1 MFAPMD
7 KYAFDPTWMHAR
19 QRLRGLEQLLDPG
32 TIRHLE
38 ALGVGEGWH
47 CLEVGAGG
55 GTIAA
60 WLCQRVGPAGY
71 VMGTDLD
78 TRFLEALRMPNLDVR
93 RHDIVSEDLPERRF
107 DLVLSRLVLEHIQE
121 RERVLRRMLSA
132 LKPDG
137 WLVCEDTD
145 NVSVAL
151 ISPMDAASNELF
163 MKVEQGKDRVMA
175 ARGHA
180 YCGRHLYGFLCALGL
195 TEVHAE
201 GRVPLLLAGTAATHW
216 KRLSVEQL
224 RKDITNAHVATEAEI
239 EAYFALLDA
248 PNFVAQGFIVM
259 TAWGRRPND
268 HAPASSSKSNT
279 GGL

>member
-1 MFAPMD
+1 MD
-7 KYAFDPTWMHAR
+7 EYAFDPTWIHAR

-55 GTIAA
+55 GTIAE

-71 VMGTDLD
+71 VMATDLD
-78 TRFLEALRMPNLDVR
+78 TRFLEALTMPNLDVR
-93 RHDIVSEDLPERRF
+93 RHNIVSEDLPERRF
-107 DLVLSRLVLEHIQE
+107 DLVLSRLVLEHTQE
-121 RERVLRRMLSA
+121 REKVLRRMLSA
-132 LKPDG
+132 LRPGG

-145 NVSVAL
+145 NLSVTL
-151 ISPMDAASNELF
+151 VSPMDAASNELF

-175 ARGHA
+175 ARGHV

-195 TEVHAE
+195 TDIHAE
-201 GRVPLLLAGTAATHW
+201 GRVPLLLAGTTATYW

-224 RKDITNAHVATEAEI
+224 RKDVINAHLATEAEI
-239 EAYFALLDA
+239 EAYFALLDS
-248 PNFVAQGFIVM
+248 PNFVSQGFIVM
-259 TAWGRRPND
+259 TARGRRPNG
-268 HAPASSSKSNT
+268 HAPASSSKS
-279 GGL
+279 